1 MADNSTGADAQAS
14 GRLRGAFQGILR
26 GALANLDYLALYQAR
41 VESQK
46 GQTLELS
53 PLDKRIPDLD
63 EVPIWHGLPGVEVTV
78 QKGAIVLLG
87 FRDGDP
93 ASPFAMLWNA
103 ESLTDLKLT
112 AGGKVTI
119 EASGPVEVKSGGD
132 VKVTAKG
139 SAAVEAQGSATVKAA
154 LDVSVEAQTVHL
166 GGSAAVLPVARMTDN
181 VQAGPYAG
189 TIVKGSSSV
198 FGA

>member
-1 MADNSTGADAQAS
+1 MSMDSSEAGSG
-14 GRLRGAFQGILR
+14 GRLRRALGGILGGVLR
-26 GALANLDYLALYQAR
+26 RIDYLALYQAE
-41 VESQK
+41 VVSQS
-46 GQTLELS
+46 GQKLEVRPLDSRFPELS
-53 PLDKRIPDLD
+53 
-63 EVPIWHGLPGVEVTV
+63 EVPIWHGLPGVEVEV
-78 QKGAIVLLG
+78 KKGSLVLIG

-93 ASPFAMLWNA
+93 TRPFAMLWNA

-166 GGSAAVLPVARMTDN
+166 GGSAAVLPVARMSDN

>member
-26 GALANLDYLALYQAR
+26 STLANLDYLALYQAR

-87 FRDGDP
+87 FRDGNP

-139 SAAVEAQGSATVKAA
+139 SAAVEAQ
-154 LDVSVEAQTVHL
+154 TVHL
-166 GGSAAVLPVARMTDN
+166 GGSAAALPVARMSDN

-189 TIVKGSSSV
+189 TIVKGSSCV